1 MVPETNFP
9 LNQKP
14 VWLRHW
20 IDIEM
25 SRVHILPW
33 LELSLPL
40 HLVNGRRLRVT
51 IYFSSFL
58 NVVTLVW
65 KVSFW
70 ICPVLHSI
78 GWIPLFISNTK
89 CFLTLPLN
97 LNMNNKANVTYF
109 LIPSSWQKQRP
120 YPKWLINLNTNTFLS
135 KYQLKTGN
143 LFLSTLILW
152 EFGYKN
158 HNGMFWILINVNV
171 NTAVTGTYYNTNPN
185 VTDKW
190 FTLF

>member
-1 MVPETNFP
+1 MVPKTNFP

-40 HLVNGRRLRVT
+40 HLVNGRRVRVT
-51 IYFSSFL
+51 IYFRSFL
-58 NVVTLVW
+58 KVVKLVW

-78 GWIPLFISNTK
+78 GWMPLFISNTK
-89 CFLTLPLN
+89 CFLTPPPQ
-97 LNMNNKANVTYF
+97 
-109 LIPSSWQKQRP
+109 LIYEQQRP
-120 YPKWLINLNTNTFLS
+120 MWHTFSYPQADNPKWLINLNTNTFLL

-152 EFGYKN
+152 EFGFKN